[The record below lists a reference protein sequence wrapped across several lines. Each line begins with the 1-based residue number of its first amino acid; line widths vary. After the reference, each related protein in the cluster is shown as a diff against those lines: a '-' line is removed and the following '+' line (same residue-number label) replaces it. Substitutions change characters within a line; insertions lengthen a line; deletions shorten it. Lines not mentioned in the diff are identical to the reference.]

1 MTDSALFGFVDAPPR
16 HSTPRWL
23 RATSY
28 FAFSY
33 KRTWRGSITVSFL
46 YPVLYLA
53 AMGIGLG
60 SLVDKHVHGVTGVS
74 YLDFLAPGLLA
85 ATAMQVGG
93 NESMYPVLD
102 AIKWGKTYF
111 AMIATPL
118 TYKDVLRGHIAWIAF
133 RLSLVVSIYLAI
145 LAAFGTVHSNMAVFA
160 IPAGVLT
167 GLSFVVPIVA
177 FAATLDNGT
186 SFNVIYR
193 FGLIPLFLFSGTFFP
208 VTQLPGWLHPVAY
221 ATPLYHGVA
230 MCRGLILGG
239 ISPASV
245 AVHAA
250 YLIGL
255 GGVGYLF
262 ALRTYRKRLV
272 V

>member
-1 MTDSALFGFVDAPPR
+1 MATPALGFVDTTPR
-16 HSTPRWL
+16 RSTPRWM
-23 RATSY
+23 RATAY

-53 AMGIGLG
+53 AMGVGLG
-60 SLVDKHVHGVTGVS
+60 SLVDQHVHRVAGVS

-85 ATAMQVGG
+85 STAMQVGG

-102 AIKWGKTYF
+102 AIKWAKTYF

-118 TYKDVLRGHIAWIAF
+118 TYKDVLRGHIAWIAS
-133 RLSLVVSIYLAI
+133 RLTLVVSIYLAI
-145 LAAFGTVHSNMAVFA
+145 LAAFGTVHSDLAVFA

-167 GLSFVVPIVA
+167 GMAFVVPIVA
-177 FAATLDNGT
+177 FAASQDNGNA
-186 SFNVIYR
+186 FNVIYR

-208 VTQLPGWLHPVAY
+208 ITQLPGWLQPVAQ

-230 MCRGLILGG
+230 LCRALVIGG
-239 ISPASV
+239 ISPLGAFAHV
-245 AVHAA
+245 A
-250 YLIGL
+250 YLFALGAIG
-255 GGVGYLF
+255 YAC
-262 ALRTYRKRLV
+262 ALRTYRRRLV
-272 V
+272 T